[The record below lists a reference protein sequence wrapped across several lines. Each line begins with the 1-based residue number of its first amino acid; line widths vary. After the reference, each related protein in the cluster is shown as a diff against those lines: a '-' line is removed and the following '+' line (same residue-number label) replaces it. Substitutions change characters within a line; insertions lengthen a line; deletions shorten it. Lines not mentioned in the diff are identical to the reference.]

1 MTREFIESKMRYVIK
16 QNGIGGFFIFF
27 ENGIEL
33 SNGTI
38 VNEVRLK
45 SKSLGVEF
53 LEQGTN
59 KVVKV
64 GKKDLEKIYLNM

>member
-1 MTREFIESKMRYVIK
+1 MTREFIESKMRYAIK
-16 QNGIGGFFIFF
+16 QNGVNGYFIFF
-27 ENGIEL
+27 EDGIKL

-64 GKKDLEKIYLNM
+64 SKKDLEKIYLNM

>member
-1 MTREFIESKMRYVIK
+1 MTREFIESKMRYAIK
-16 QNGIGGFFIFF
+16 QNGVNGYFVFF
-27 ENGIEL
+27 EDGIKL

>member
-1 MTREFIESKMRYVIK
+1 MTREFIESKMRYAIK
-16 QNGIGGFFIFF
+16 QNGVGGFYIFF
-27 ENGIEL
+27 ENGIKL

-38 VNEVRLK
+38 INEVRLK

-64 GKKDLEKIYLNM
+64 SKKDLEKIYLNM

>member
-1 MTREFIESKMRYVIK
+1 MTREFIESKMRYAIK

-64 GKKDLEKIYLNM
+64 SKKDLEKIYLNM